1 MMAFLSF
8 VLKRFG
14 WMIATAWVV
23 YTFSFFLMYAVPGG
37 PYSRE
42 RRLPPVLEQLYKERY
57 RLDDPVYKQYGD
69 SLWDAI
75 WGDLRLSYKI
85 EDFTVNE
92 IIAQGFP
99 ISASLGIL
107 ALTFAICFGL
117 TAGVLSAS
125 RRNSGLDVAF
135 MGAAAVGVAVP
146 SFVLASI
153 AIMVFVF
160 GLGWLPAGGWGT
172 LSQLLLPALCLS
184 APIAAYIARL
194 SRAGML
200 EVLNLDYI
208 RTAYAKG
215 LSERR
220 VVLKH
225 ALKGAVIPV
234 ISYLGPAAA
243 GVLTGSVVIER
254 IFNIPG
260 MGTHFVEAAVQ
271 RDYTLALGI
280 VMVYTVLLLVLNFF
294 VDLSYALIDP
304 RVKLE

>member
-1 MMAFLSF
+1 MIRFLLSR
-8 VLKRFG
+8 LG
-14 WMIATAWVV
+14 WMVATAWVV
-23 YTFSFFLMYAVPGG
+23 YTTSFFLMYLVPGG

-42 RRLPPVLEQLYKERY
+42 RRLPPILEQRYKERY
-57 RLDDPVYKQYGD
+57 RLDDPWIQQYGE
-69 SLWDAI
+69 SLWDAVR
-75 WGDLRLSYKI
+75 GDLRLSYKI

-107 ALTFAICFGL
+107 AITFALGFGL
-117 TAGVLSAS
+117 TAGILSAS
-125 RRNSGLDVAF
+125 RRNSLVDVGF

-146 SFVLASI
+146 SFVFASLSI
-153 AIMVFVF
+153 TVFVF
-160 GLGWLPAGGWGT
+160 WLQILPAGGWGT
-172 LSQLLLPALCLS
+172 LQQLLLPALCLA
-184 APIAAYIARL
+184 APVAAYIARL

-225 ALKGAVIPV
+225 ALRGAIMPV

-260 MGTHFVEAAVQ
+260 LGTHFVEAAVQ
-271 RDYTLALGI
+271 RDYTLALGM
-280 VMVYTVLLLVLNFF
+280 VMVYTVLLLGFNFL
-294 VDLSYALIDP
+294 VDISYALIDP